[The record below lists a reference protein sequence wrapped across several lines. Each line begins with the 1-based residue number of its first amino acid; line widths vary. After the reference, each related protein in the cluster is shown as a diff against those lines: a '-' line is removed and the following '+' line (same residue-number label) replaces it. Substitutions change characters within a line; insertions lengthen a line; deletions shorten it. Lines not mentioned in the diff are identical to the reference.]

1 MVLTELCKLCKASTL
16 FKLCKDLDQKDIMP
30 AIIFNFSRTECIR
43 GQIGVHFIWKARK
56 EIERMLKK
64 LVEELER
71 LQYNKCASLRTGTT
85 AEADVVEVLG

>member
-1 MVLTELCKLCKASTL
+1 
-16 FKLCKDLDQKDIMP
+16 
-30 AIIFNFSRTECIR
+30 
-43 GQIGVHFIWKARK
+43 
-56 EIERMLKK
+56 MLKK